1 VHLIRLCLP
10 VYVRTPHTELTE
22 NAADG
27 TGAANAVAAAGMGK
41 PSWKVIELPTIEQV
55 QFSLL

>member
-55 QFSLL
+55 H

>member
-1 VHLIRLCLP
+1 MSD
-10 VYVRTPHTELTE
+10 TELTE

-27 TGAANAVAAAGMGK
+27 AGAANTVAAAGAGK

-55 QFSLL
+55 H